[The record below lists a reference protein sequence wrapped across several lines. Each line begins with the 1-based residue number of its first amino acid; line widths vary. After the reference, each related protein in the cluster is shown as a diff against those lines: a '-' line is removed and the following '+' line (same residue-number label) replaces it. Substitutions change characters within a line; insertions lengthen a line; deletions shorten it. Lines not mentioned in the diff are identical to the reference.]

1 MSGLRPD
8 SPPPTE
14 IKLHRKSKVLEL
26 AFSDGRTFRLPCEFL
41 RVYSPSAE
49 VRGHGSEQKKIVAGR
64 RHVGILGLEA
74 VGHYAIRIRF
84 DDLHDTGLYT
94 WAYLREVGERQD
106 ELWSAY
112 LANLSKAGLSREP

>member
-1 MSGLRPD
+1 MGMK
-8 SPPPTE
+8 PTLGVVAAEPVERIRATEVKLKRAEEAIE
-14 IKLHRKSKVLEL
+14 IAFADGARFTLPAEL
-26 AFSDGRTFRLPCEFL
+26 L
-41 RVYSPSAE
+41 RVESPSAE

-94 WAYLREVGERQD
+94 WAYLRELGERHE
-106 ELWSAY
+106 EL
-112 LANLSKAGLSREP
+112 